1 MYRDGRHGPGSGC
14 AGQWGRTDCRG
25 AHSIVGERTA
35 FRSHGRHVPTT
46 GPALAP
52 LFARATDQ
60 VRGSLVPEPRPSRW
74 VRPVRV
80 DRGDVMAA
88 LRVRSA
94 IGLTAALLIAV
105 AVATGCTASPAA
117 PDRASASQSV
127 TTGGTTHTPTGAAS
141 KSGDGT
147 LRTDLEPLTTRF
159 AALGA
164 PVSAQ
169 WSSGT
174 MGDSRVPG
182 PSTYWI
188 DAVVVV
194 SPDVASRLATSRS
207 GRRMP
212 PRIWFPTWPH
222 WCRRA
227 SSSRHRSSRRHSRSR
242 TGR

>member
-1 MYRDGRHGPGSGC
+1 
-14 AGQWGRTDCRG
+14 
-25 AHSIVGERTA
+25 
-35 FRSHGRHVPTT
+35 
-46 GPALAP
+46 
-52 LFARATDQ
+52 
-60 VRGSLVPEPRPSRW
+60 
-74 VRPVRV
+74 
-80 DRGDVMAA
+80 MAA

-194 SPDVASRLATSRS
+194 SPDVASRLATLEVGPSNAAPDLVPDVAALGPS
-207 GRRMP
+207 GELLTSP
-212 PRIWFPTWPH
+212 GLQAAFAIPDWAVTPYLVSGTNTVVIAAVGGT
-222 WCRRA
+222 
-227 SSSRHRSSRRHSRSR
+227 
-242 TGR
+242 